1 MLAME
6 ALVAAD
12 ILVAVTLLGYV
23 VAIAAIWW
31 HAKTYGTD
39 GPEE

>member
-1 MLAME
+1 MPRE
-6 ALVAAD
+6 DRVAAD
-12 ILVAVTLLGYV
+12 IVVAVTLLAYA

-39 GPEE
+39 GPE